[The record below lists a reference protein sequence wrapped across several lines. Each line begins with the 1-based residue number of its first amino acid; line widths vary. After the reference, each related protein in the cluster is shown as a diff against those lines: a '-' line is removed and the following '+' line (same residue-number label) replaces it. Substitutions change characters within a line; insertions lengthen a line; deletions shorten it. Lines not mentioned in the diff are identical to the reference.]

1 MGVNEMK
8 TESYLIIGVVGVLV
22 FMWNKKRIQNR
33 DMEWA
38 LADDGYTAV
47 VNQAQ
52 GVSQAPRRINE
63 GDELLDYWWSG
74 LSYFDDVQET

>member
-8 TESYLIIGVVGVLV
+8 TESYLIIGVVGVLI

-47 VNQAQ
+47 INQAQ
-52 GVSQAPRRINE
+52 GVSQPPR
-63 GDELLDYWWSG
+63 
-74 LSYFDDVQET
+74 